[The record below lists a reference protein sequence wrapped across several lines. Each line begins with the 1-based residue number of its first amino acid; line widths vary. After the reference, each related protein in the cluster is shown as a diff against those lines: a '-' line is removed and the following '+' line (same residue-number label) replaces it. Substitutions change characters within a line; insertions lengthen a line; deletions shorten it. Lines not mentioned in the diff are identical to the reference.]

1 MKNRLAMS
9 RLLLAIG
16 FASSL
21 AACAPAL
28 QNSEWTEAESP
39 KENKVIFLR
48 ESHDVRF
55 DPGKDKLSAAE
66 LKGLDAFLAREEA
79 NPNDDITI
87 AVANAP
93 DGKGGA
99 LSARRQAAVAAYLGG
114 LHLKAIPDGETGAPA
129 DQVTVVIGRYV
140 VTPPQCPDWSKPSDD
155 DPSNT
160 PSSNLG
166 CATETNL
173 GLMVADPRDL
183 VSGKPLA
190 GSDADHNSYAIQRY
204 RQGTYKVPSDAYE
217 KTPGTFAPGTGVTDQ
232 SSGSS
237 SSSGSSGSSAK

>member
-1 MKNRLAMS
+1 MKNRLATS
-9 RLLLAIG
+9 RLLLALGFIG
-16 FASSL
+16 SL
-21 AACAPAL
+21 AACAPSL
-28 QNSEWTEAESP
+28 QNSQWTEAESP
-39 KENKVIFLR
+39 KENKVLFLR
-48 ESHDVRF
+48 ETHDVRF

-87 AVANAP
+87 AVARAP
-93 DGKGGA
+93 DGNGSA

-114 LHLKAIPDGETGAPA
+114 LHLKAIPDGETSTPA

-173 GLMVADPRDL
+173 GLMIADPRDL

-190 GSDADHNSYAIQRY
+190 GSDAEYTTNAIQRY
-204 RQGTYKVPSDAYE
+204 RQGTYKMPHDAYE
-217 KTPGTFAPGTGVTDQ
+217 QKPDNFAPGTGVTDQ
-232 SSGSS
+232 SSGQSGQ
-237 SSSGSSGSSAK
+237 SGSTGK